1 MSERESFLSRWS
13 RLKRESDTAGIGG
26 EKPVEIVASTDAA
39 VLPTFD
45 PASLPSIESI
55 VAESDVRPFLAA
67 GVPPELTRAA
77 LRSAWAADPSIRD
90 FIGIAESQWDFNQA
104 DAIPGFGPLS
114 IAEYR
119 RALEAQ
125 AHAGSSVAEV
135 PPESLNPLE
144 PPAAADTDAQ
154 AAPAAEVRHVAA
166 VLPES
171 PPDGDSGARVAGAM
185 TVQPGTAS
193 RESEVDASPPPPS
206 ARRLHGGALPK

>member
-13 RLKRESDTAGIGG
+13 RLKRESDTAGIEG
-26 EKPVEIVASTDAA
+26 EKPVEIVAGTEAA
-39 VLPTFD
+39 ALPAFD
-45 PASLPSIESI
+45 PGSLPPIESI
-55 VAESDVRPFLAA
+55 VAESDVRPFLAS
-67 GVPPELTRAA
+67 GVPTELTRAA
-77 LRSAWAADPSIRD
+77 LRSAWAADPAIRD

-104 DAIPGFGPLS
+104 DAIPGFGPLA

-135 PPESLNPLE
+135 PPESLDSIE
-144 PPAAADTDAQ
+144 TPAAADTAAQ

-171 PPDGDSGARVAGAM
+171 PPDGDCGARAADVM
-185 TVQPGTAS
+185 TVQSGTAS
-193 RESEVDASPPPPS
+193 RGSEVEASSPPS